1 MASQK
6 RAFDAEKSHLGAEI
20 ERWMTTAT
28 LASQEL
34 ARGTSRPGPQPAA
47 GPEQGGEAVME
58 AETPRNREPEEE
70 PTPIAKRNLV
80 PLSPAGSPADTF
92 RRFALRRNELE
103 AMESVIEA
111 SLLALEDLA
120 DVQAETP
127 Q

>member
-1 MASQK
+1 MPKPDNDIIELNRCCQQATH
-6 RAFDAEKSHLGAEI
+6 AAEKTHLGAEI

-34 ARGTSRPGPQPAA
+34 ARGTEAA
-47 GPEQGGEAVME
+47 MG